1 MPQSKLERAFLTWW
15 RLLAPDAPAPMEE
28 YRFARVEVGDTPHP
42 PARPGLRKRLKSV
55 GLGDYAFDFCFPDS
69 KLAVECDGGQWAPH
83 GGRHNTDG
91 DRTKLNQAAA
101 LGWRV
106 MRFSGQ
112 MLRDDPAGIVEM
124 VREAL

>member
-1 MPQSKLERAFLTWW
+1 MTQSQLEAAFLTWW
-15 RLLAPDAPAPMEE
+15 RLLAPEAPLPVEE
-28 YRFARVEVGDTPHP
+28 HRFAAAH
-42 PARPGLRKRLKSV
+42 V
-55 GLGDYAFDFCFPDS
+55 GLGPGIRQRLEAAHLQDWRFDFCWLAPH

-124 VREAL
+124 VRRAL